1 MPTLGCPDRT
11 RLDPGQGSVIR
22 PRTDVLTAVN
32 AQAATIAQRPSVPT
46 YIALLRFTEA
56 GAKDIGHSV
65 SRALA
70 FDDVARKAGV
80 KIVGQWWTLGR
91 YDGVLVLSCDDG
103 TLIGRLLAELNA
115 GGSVRC
121 ETTPAYDSE
130 EFTARIRR

>member
-1 MPTLGCPDRT
+1 M
-11 RLDPGQGSVIR
+11 R

-32 AQAATIAQRPSVPT
+32 ARAATVAHPPPVPT

-56 GAKDIGHSV
+56 GAKDIGKSV

-70 FDDVARKAGV
+70 FDDIATKAGV

-103 TLIGRLLAELNA
+103 TRIGRLLAELNA

-130 EFTARIRR
+130 EFAALVRR